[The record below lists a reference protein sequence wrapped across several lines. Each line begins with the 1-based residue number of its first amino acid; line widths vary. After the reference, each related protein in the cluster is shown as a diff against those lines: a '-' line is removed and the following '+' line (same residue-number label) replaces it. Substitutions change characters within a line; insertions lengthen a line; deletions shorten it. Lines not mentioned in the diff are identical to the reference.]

1 MVNTFAQPIWHSQSG
16 VALVFVVDFGPALL
30 QLLILQS
37 ADASLISRSRD
48 SRDLTGPDQ
57 VPAQIKEVCN
67 RLQRSWT
74 ITPAKPPG
82 VRSDDEVH
90 RPVGCEQFVPTDLV
104 EFHAMPARPYL
115 RISAFGIHDN
125 NESNFPNTHSL
136 NSVL

>member
-1 MVNTFAQPIWHSQSG
+1 M
-16 VALVFVVDFGPALL
+16 ALVFVVDFGPALL
-30 QLLILQS
+30 QLLIPQS
-37 ADASLISRSRD
+37 AYASLISRSRD

-82 VRSDDEVH
+82 VRSDGEVH
-90 RPVGCEQFVPTDLV
+90 RLVGGEQFVPTGLV
-104 EFHAMPARPYL
+104 EFHAVSARPYL

-125 NESNFPNTHSL
+125 SESNS
-136 NSVL
+136 